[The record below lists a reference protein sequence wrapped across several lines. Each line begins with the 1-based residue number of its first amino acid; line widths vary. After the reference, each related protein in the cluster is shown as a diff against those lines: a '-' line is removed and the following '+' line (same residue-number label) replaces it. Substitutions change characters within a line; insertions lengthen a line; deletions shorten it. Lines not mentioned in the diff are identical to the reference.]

1 MKKLKIFSIIALA
14 VIIAGGSYLLYMFK
28 FKEYDVADEE
38 VKEIVEKEPYKVE
51 LPGGITILMDENGD
65 VIEETTEGTEPG
77 GNSGASN
84 SNTQTVSGPTS
95 TASNSNNA
103 STPSQSTQST
113 GKGASSGN
121 ASSPKPSGSGT
132 DSTLKSE
139 SVVTIM
145 EKYRPAMEGLESQA
159 DTKINALVGRAKTEY
174 STKKANGESIDYG
187 YFYNKYMAAAKDL
200 EGNTDKVFNAVLKA
214 VEKDLAA
221 NGHDQS
227 QAKAMKK
234 EYEAKKKAR
243 RDGILSKAMG
253 N

>member
-1 MKKLKIFSIIALA
+1 MKKLKVFSIIALA
-14 VIIAGGSYLLYMFK
+14 VILAGGGYLLYLFN

-51 LPGGITILMDENGD
+51 LPGGITILMDENGE
-65 VIEETTEGTEPG
+65 VIEETTEGTESG
-77 GNSGASN
+77 GNSEASN
-84 SNTQTVSGPTS
+84 SNMQTVSGPTS

-103 STPSQSTQST
+103 STPSQGN
-113 GKGASSGN
+113 GKSASSGIT
-121 ASSPKPSGSGT
+121 SSPKPSGSGT
-132 DSTLKSE
+132 NSNLQSE
-139 SVVTIM
+139 SVDTIM

-159 DTKINALVGRAKTEY
+159 DSKINALVGRAKTEY
-174 STKKANGESIDYG
+174 SSKKANGESIDYG

-243 RDGILSKAMG
+243 RDGILSQAMG

>member
-1 MKKLKIFSIIALA
+1 MKKLKVFSLIVLI
-14 VIIAGGSYLLYMFK
+14 VILAGGGYLLYLFN

-51 LPGGITILMDENGD
+51 LPGGTTILMDENGE
-65 VIEETTEGTEPG
+65 VIEETTESTESGGTTE
-77 GNSGASN
+77 
-84 SNTQTVSGPTS
+84 
-95 TASNSNNA
+95 ASNSNNQAVSDPPSSA
-103 STPSQSTQST
+103 SSSNSTSNSTKET
-113 GKGASSGN
+113 GKTASSGN
-121 ASSPKPSGSGT
+121 TSSPKPSGSGT
-132 DSTLKSE
+132 NSNLQSE
-139 SVVTIM
+139 SVDTIM

-159 DTKINALVGRAKTEY
+159 DSKINALVGRAKTEY
-174 STKKANGESIDYG
+174 SSKKANGESIDYG

-227 QAKAMKK
+227 EAKAMKK

-243 RDGILSKAMG
+243 RDGILSQAMG

>member
-1 MKKLKIFSIIALA
+1 MKKLKVFSIIALA
-14 VIIAGGSYLLYMFK
+14 VIIAGGGYLLYLFN

-51 LPGGITILMDENGD
+51 LPGGITILMDENGE
-65 VIEETTEGTEPG
+65 VVEETTEGTEPNG
-77 GNSGASN
+77 TTGTSDGD
-84 SNTQTVSGPTS
+84 TQAVSGPAS
-95 TASNSNNA
+95 AASNSNNA
-103 STPSQSTQST
+103 STPSQST
-113 GKGASSGN
+113 GKTASSGTS
-121 ASSPKPSGSGT
+121 SSPKPSVGGT
-132 DSTLKSE
+132 DSTLQSE
-139 SVVTIM
+139 SVDTIM

-243 RDGILSKAMG
+243 RDGILSQVMG